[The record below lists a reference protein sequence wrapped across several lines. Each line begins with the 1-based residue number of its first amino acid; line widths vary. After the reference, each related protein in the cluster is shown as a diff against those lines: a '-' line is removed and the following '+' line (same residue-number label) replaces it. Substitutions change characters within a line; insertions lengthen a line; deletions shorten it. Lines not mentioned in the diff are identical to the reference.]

1 MDNEKIVEKVAEHDV
16 RIGVLER
23 DHAQLETD
31 VKKLSDMNVSI
42 HDMLGEMK
50 AMRIETNGKID
61 TLDTKFENLTTDVK
75 QVKTGLSEVSNKV
88 TELETVPDKK
98 DAKLFNDIKYKILW
112 IIIAGA
118 VGFLLAQAFPQIF

>member
-61 TLDTKFENLTTDVK
+61 TLDNKFENLTTDVK
-75 QVKTGLSEVSNKV
+75 QVKTGLSEVSSKV

-98 DAKLFNDIKYKILW
+98 DAKLFNDIKYKIMW
-112 IIIAGA
+112 IVIAGV
-118 VGFLLAQAFPQIF
+118 VGFLLAQIFPQIF

>member
-23 DHAQLETD
+23 NHAQLETD

-88 TELETVPDKK
+88 TELEAVPDKK

>member
-1 MDNEKIVEKVAEHDV
+1 
-16 RIGVLER
+16 
-23 DHAQLETD
+23 
-31 VKKLSDMNVSI
+31 MNVSI

>member
-1 MDNEKIVEKVAEHDV
+1 MDSEKIVEKVAEHDV
-16 RIGVLER
+16 RIGVLEK
-23 DHAQLETD
+23 DQVSLEND

-61 TLDTKFENLTTDVK
+61 TLDNKFENLTTDVK